1 MQLNDNFKGLLLLIS
16 LFISIFAVITL
27 LVCVFVFSFGEVENN
42 EYIATCVPA
51 ECCHATEC
59 VPEEQAPDCFEVFC
73 SMSCE
78 PGTLDCGQAE
88 CKYID
93 SKCQK
98 VDTGAIL

>member
-27 LVCVFVFSFGEVENN
+27 LVCVFVFSFRGVTLKTIE
-42 EYIATCVPA
+42 CVPA
-51 ECCHATEC
+51 ECCHSTTC